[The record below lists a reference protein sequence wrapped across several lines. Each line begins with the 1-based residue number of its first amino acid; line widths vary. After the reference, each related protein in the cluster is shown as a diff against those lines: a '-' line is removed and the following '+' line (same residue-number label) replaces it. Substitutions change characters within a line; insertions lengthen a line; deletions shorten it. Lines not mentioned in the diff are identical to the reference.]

1 MVLASHSSPTSSFF
15 VLPVILAKLFYC
27 VALNPRGFHTFSQCL
42 DLLIT
47 NPKSSFL
54 PTAAGA
60 TAASP
65 PGVSGGF
72 CSDAAFFFFFLRA
85 VNSGEKVH
93 FWGAGVDAGAAHLV
107 GKSWGCVQ
115 RTKLILQWC
124 LGAAVSYE

>member
-1 MVLASHSSPTSSFF
+1 MISASHSSPTSSSF

-27 VALNPRGFHTFSQCL
+27 VALNPRGFHTFPQCL
-42 DLLIT
+42 DLFIT

-72 CSDAAFFFFFLRA
+72 CPDAAFFFFLRA
-85 VNSGEKVH
+85 ANSWEKVH

-115 RTKLILQWC
+115 RTKPILQWC
-124 LGAAVSYE
+124 LGAAVSDE

>member
-27 VALNPRGFHTFSQCL
+27 VALNPRGFHTFPQCL

-65 PGVSGGF
+65 LGSQGGF
-72 CSDAAFFFFFLRA
+72 VLMLLFFFFFPESCKLLGKGSFLGSWCGCR
-85 VNSGEKVH
+85 GCTPGGQEL
-93 FWGAGVDAGAAHLV
+93 GVCAENKAHSPV
-107 GKSWGCVQ
+107 VPGSC
-115 RTKLILQWC
+115 C
-124 LGAAVSYE
+124 LL